1 MVVLT
6 YQNLI
11 FRNQIHNDLMDK
23 AATSLEKKKP
33 KHSVMS

>member
-6 YQNLI
+6 YQNL
-11 FRNQIHNDLMDK
+11 IHNDLMDK